1 MRLRNQFLLT
11 LLGTGALVL
20 LVMASAVQFAF
31 QNSLNQYLEQRL
43 HQRLQLLAAE
53 FADYYANYGS
63 FDGIA
68 LRTLVWEAERGSE
81 ERLPPDLVL
90 LDEEQ
95 SLLFGPP
102 VPPEDLELE
111 PVLVDA
117 LLVGWVG
124 LPNSERFREAVEQ
137 DFSRR
142 QQRLLLAIALA
153 SLALAVVGAWWLSRR
168 LVRPVETVVD
178 LSSRLSRGDYQARV
192 ATTRKDELGILIGS
206 MNQLAGTLEQSR
218 DSRQRWLADLSHELR
233 TPVTVLRGELEA
245 IQDGVRELTPARV
258 DSLHREILHLGKLL
272 DDLHDLALADAG
284 ALRYRMERAELVSLL
299 QQSAVAIQPQCD
311 DRQQH
316 LQLQLPQAPIYLQ
329 GDALRLR
336 QLLDNLLANA
346 CKYTDKGG
354 DIRVTL
360 AQEAQQIRLDIE
372 DSAPG
377 VTDAQL
383 PLLFEHL
390 YRTDSA
396 RQRATG
402 GAGLGLAICQRI
414 ARAHGGQLSAAHSTL
429 GGLHITLLLPT
440 ERSAPAGNTT

>member
-31 QNSLNQYLEQRL
+31 QRSLDQYLEQRQ

-53 FADYYANYGS
+53 FGDYYANYGS

-68 LRTLVWEAERGSE
+68 LRTLVWEAERGRE
-81 ERLPPDLVL
+81 ARLPPDLVL

-102 VPPEDLELE
+102 VPPEGLELE
-111 PVLVDA
+111 AVVVDEQT
-117 LLVGWVG
+117 VGWVG
-124 LPNSERFREAVEQ
+124 LPNSERFRETVEQ

-142 QQRLLLAIALA
+142 QQRLLVAIALA

-168 LVRPVETVVD
+168 LVRPVETVVA
-178 LSSRLSRGDYQARV
+178 LSTRLSQGDYQARV
-192 ATTRKDELGILIGS
+192 ATSREDELGMLISS

-245 IQDGVRELTPARV
+245 IQDGVRELTPARI

-284 ALRYRMERAELVSLL
+284 ALRYRMERIELVSLL
-299 QQSAVAIQPQCD
+299 QQGVAAIQPQCD
-311 DRQQH
+311 SR
-316 LQLQLPQAPIYLQ
+316 QLQMQLHLPPAPVYLQ

-346 CKYTDKGG
+346 CKYTDEGG
-354 DIRVTL
+354 EVRVTL
-360 AQEAQQIRLDIE
+360 AQHAQQIRLGIE
-372 DSAPG
+372 DSPPG

-383 PLLFEHL
+383 PLLFDHL

-402 GAGLGLAICQRI
+402 GAGLGLAICRRI
-414 ARAHGGQLSAAHSTL
+414 ADAHGGQLSAAHSTL
-429 GGLHITLLLPT
+429 GGLHIRLLLPASPT
-440 ERSAPAGNTT
+440 APAGSKP

>member
-1 MRLRNQFLLT
+1 
-11 LLGTGALVL
+11 
-20 LVMASAVQFAF
+20 
-31 QNSLNQYLEQRL
+31 
-43 HQRLQLLAAE
+43 
-53 FADYYANYGS
+53 
-63 FDGIA
+63 
-68 LRTLVWEAERGSE
+68 
-81 ERLPPDLVL
+81 VL

-192 ATTRKDELGILIGS
+192 ATTREDELGILIGS
-206 MNQLAGTLEQSR
+206 MNQLANTLEQSR
-218 DSRQRWLADLSHELR
+218 NSRQRWLADLSHELR

-284 ALRYRMERAELVSLL
+284 ALRYRMERIELVSLL
-299 QQSAVAIQPQCD
+299 QQSAVAIQPQCG

-316 LQLQLPQAPIYLQ
+316 LQLQLPHAPIYLQ

-354 DIRVTL
+354 NIRVTL

-383 PLLFEHL
+383 PLLFDHL

-414 ARAHGGQLSAAHSTL
+414 AHAHGGQLSAAHSTL

-440 ERSAPAGNTT
+440 ERSAPAGNTP

>member
-31 QNSLNQYLEQRL
+31 QRSLDQYLEQRQ

-53 FADYYANYGS
+53 FGDYYANYGS

-68 LRTLVWEAERGSE
+68 LRTLVWEAERGRE
-81 ERLPPDLVL
+81 ARLPPDLVL

-102 VPPEDLELE
+102 VPPEGLELE
-111 PVLVDA
+111 AVVVDEQT
-117 LLVGWVG
+117 VGWVG
-124 LPNSERFREAVEQ
+124 LPNSERFRETVEQ

-142 QQRLLLAIALA
+142 QQRLLVAIALA

-168 LVRPVETVVD
+168 LVRPVETVVA
-178 LSSRLSRGDYQARV
+178 LSTRLSQGDYQARV
-192 ATTRKDELGILIGS
+192 ATSREDELGMLISS

-245 IQDGVRELTPARV
+245 IQDGVRELTPARI

-284 ALRYRMERAELVSLL
+284 ALRYRMERIELVSLL
-299 QQSAVAIQPQCD
+299 QQGVAAIQPQCD
-311 DRQQH
+311 SR
-316 LQLQLPQAPIYLQ
+316 QLQMQLHLLPAPVYLQ

-346 CKYTDKGG
+346 CKYTDEGG
-354 DIRVTL
+354 EVRVTL
-360 AQEAQQIRLDIE
+360 AQHAQQIRLDIE
-372 DSAPG
+372 DSPPG

-383 PLLFEHL
+383 PLLFDHL

-414 ARAHGGQLSAAHSTL
+414 ADAHGGQLSAAHSSL

-440 ERSAPAGNTT
+440 ELSAPAGNTP